1 MVKKEIFE
9 KIIQKKEFSELP
21 KKEIE
26 KAFSKFEKRQ
36 TSEEEKIRLTRD
48 LLRKIYFSFGSRKLL
63 NPKIIEKKNV
73 EQILNKHN
81 STRERFLHYEEVYGK
96 IFQSKKEK
104 LTVFDLGAGI
114 NGLSYKYF
122 KNKPKYIAVE
132 AVGQLV
138 ELMNSYFKKENLDS
152 RAKAV
157 HLSLFELEK
166 IKNLLKKDSGEGKT
180 VVFLFK
186 TIDSLEVIE
195 RDFSKKFLS
204 EISPLTDKIVVS
216 FATKSLI
223 KRTRFKAK
231 RSWLINFLEGGFN
244 VLDDFEISGV
254 RYIIF
259 QKK

>member
-1 MVKKEIFE
+1 MDEETLK

-26 KAFSKFEKRQ
+26 KAFGKFEKRQ
-36 TSEEEKIRLTRD
+36 TSADEKIRLTRD

-63 NPKIIEKKNV
+63 NPKILEKKSV
-73 EQILNKHN
+73 EQILNKHF
-81 STRERFLHYEEVYGK
+81 STKERLPYYEEVYGR
-96 IFQSKKEK
+96 IFGNEKEK

-122 KNKPKYIAVE
+122 KNKPKYVAVE

-138 ELMNSYFKKENLDS
+138 KLMNSYFEKENLS
-152 RAKAV
+152 GRAKAI

-166 IKNLLKKDSGEGKT
+166 IKSLLKKEKGKK

-195 RDFSKKFLS
+195 RDFSKKFLKEVS
-204 EISPLTDKIVVS
+204 LLTDKIVVS
-216 FATKSLI
+216 FPTRSLI
-223 KRTRFKAK
+223 KKVRFKAK
-231 RSWLINFLEGGFN
+231 RSWLINFLEENFN
-244 VLDDFEISGV
+244 VLDDFEISGE

-259 QKK
+259 EEK